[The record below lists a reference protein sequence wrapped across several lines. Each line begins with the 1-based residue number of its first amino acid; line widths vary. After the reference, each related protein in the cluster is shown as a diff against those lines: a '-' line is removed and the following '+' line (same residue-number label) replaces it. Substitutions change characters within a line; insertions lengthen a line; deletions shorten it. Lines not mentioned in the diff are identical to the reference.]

1 MMKRGKL
8 FYIVLLLLFSGCTD
22 DVADTP
28 GDTPINQDG
37 SIAFRADSILTRGI
51 PRKDLVAY
59 DSVNL
64 LAYSHDG
71 AYADGKSSLYRQTL
85 LNKRGGGTPPG
96 WDYSPPMFW
105 PEGRRLSFL
114 AYASDMTYATASGK
128 EGVFIRGDAS
138 MGAPTVEY
146 IVPTDVKKQPDLL
159 VATLLDHPKVNNVI
173 LPMKHALACV
183 SFCATGPDDMRVK
196 EIRLKN
202 IYTKGTLSLDDVSL
216 AWALDPKEK
225 GTMIPEPGIN
235 PDKPLSENPPEGN
248 YLMTPDGFLM
258 MIPQTLA
265 GATIDV
271 VYWKGTAASETTITY
286 SLPENIVWKPGKKY
300 IYKFGEPG
308 EEVVVYYEEY
318 ADGSYGFQSQKTG
331 LTPLNDAKD
340 IVRAGYGI
348 LSKSRLVSK
357 APTIKLEGG
366 NPVAVAKIVGVVEG
380 YNLYAV
386 NQTATPGNT
395 FVLPPTPTPV
405 SVYFDGNDLA
415 CGKMIPH
422 FAKGVNDW
430 DLQEHAIRTP
440 QQMLNISAITTA
452 STEGNAASN
461 PSYYKIFKQERDLDF
476 SAANSTIGGGKLTNA
491 VVDQVFAGTYNS
503 DPSRSIYNLV
513 IEAPALDDVGIF
525 SVANGPINDVIV
537 KFASITGRNNVGV
550 IAGQNYWGGDIKN
563 ARIIGTNPTTGCI
576 NVTGAEYVGGLVG
589 VNRSNI
595 TGNDKIDPA
604 TGLTYAEVSGWV
616 NITGSGNNV
625 GGIAGYNALK
635 GIDRVL
641 VYGVY
646 SNSSAPGDVTPA
658 LVKIRGRQYVGGITG
673 VNDVEINGNVTGTG
687 TNIKNLPDVGG
698 VVDIEGGD
706 WVGGIAG
713 HNNGTLNSVNIRLG
727 RSNGTRIAAVAG
739 NGATGSNVGGIV
751 GENMGTLGV
760 ESANTFIS
768 ARGNIQLIGVN
779 NVGGIVGRNGAGGKL
794 ENCFVYDFFTQ
805 TGALEYFAPKIT
817 CSGSNAG
824 GIAGENFAEITNCSV
839 FSSSSATI
847 SISSDQ
853 NGGGLIGS
861 NKTGSNV
868 ANCSMI
874 GAIKVEAATQ
884 SAGGVC
890 GDNAGGTSISKC
902 WIGSSDGYLIIDNA
916 VKKLGLVTTPS
927 GVAPAYG
934 IPLITG
940 NNYIGGI
947 VGLNNGGVINAIEL
961 KDNVVIGRANVS
973 AGDGSNWVGGIV
985 GGNSASYQGTTNVV
999 RNCLVEQPD
1008 GKKITIQGASS
1019 LGGITGL
1026 NNGVVE
1032 GCTVRGISRLTIQ
1045 GMGKIGGI
1053 VGQIGGHED
1062 IILDIPQFGND
1073 YTVVRNCNVFG
1084 NVSLDGDL
1092 RAYATS
1098 VEVGGIAGLVGP
1110 IKDDRDNIINCKAG
1124 DANGTVLI
1132 GASNFAGG
1140 IAGNNQGNISSCE
1153 VRNVAVTII
1162 GSYAG
1167 TLAGSTNVSA
1177 ATFSP
1182 PKGYRSNINGCKVY
1196 SGTISA
1202 PYYRGALLGFIN
1214 STVAEVVVIGSK
1226 AANQINTTGVII
1238 NGASADASN
1247 VLGDKTNGATLNY
1260 TFTGL

>member
-1 MMKRGKL
+1 MMKKGTF
-8 FYIVLLLLFSGCTD
+8 FYIAFLLLFSGCAD
-22 DVADTP
+22 DVADSP
-28 GDTPINQDG
+28 GDTPVNQDG
-37 SIAFRADSILTRGI
+37 SIAFLADSILTRGI
-51 PRKDLVAY
+51 PRKDLAAY
-59 DSVNL
+59 DFVYL

-71 AYADGKSSLYRQTL
+71 NYADGKSSLYRQTL
-85 LNKRGGGTPPG
+85 LNKSDGGTPSG
-96 WDYSPPMFW
+96 WDYSPRMFW

-114 AYASDMTYATASGK
+114 AYASDMTYATASGS

-146 IVPTDVKKQPDLL
+146 IVPKDVKKQPDLL
-159 VATLLDHPKVNNVI
+159 VATLLDHPKVSNVI

-196 EIRLKN
+196 NIRLKN
-202 IYTKGTLSLDDVSL
+202 IYTKGTLSLDDASL
-216 AWALDPKEK
+216 TWLLDPKEK
-225 GTMIPEPGIN
+225 GTTIPEPGID
-235 PDKPLSENPPEGN
+235 PDKPLSENPEGN

-271 VYWKGTAASETTITY
+271 VYWKGTAASETTNTY

-331 LTPLNDAKD
+331 LSPLDDAKA
-340 IVRAGYGI
+340 IVKAGYGV

-357 APTIKLEGG
+357 APTITLKGG
-366 NPVAVAKIVGVVEG
+366 NPVATAKIVGVVEG

-395 FVLPPTPTPV
+395 FVLPPTPAPV
-405 SVYFDGNDLA
+405 DVYFDGNDLA
-415 CGKMIPH
+415 CGKIIPH
-422 FAKGVNDW
+422 FAKGVSEWNPS
-430 DLQEHAIRTP
+430 EYAIRTP
-440 QQMLNISAITTA
+440 QQMLNISAITTT
-452 STEGNAASN
+452 STNANPVDN
-461 PSYYKIFKQERDLDF
+461 PSFNKVFKQERSLNF

-513 IEAPALDDVGIF
+513 IEAPALDDIGIF

-537 KFASITGRNNVGV
+537 KSTSITGKNNVGV
-550 IAGQNYWGGDIKN
+550 IAGQNYWGGNIKN
-563 ARIIGTNPTTGCI
+563 TRIIGTNPTTESI
-576 NVTGAEYVGGLVG
+576 NVTGAENVGGLVG
-589 VNRSNI
+589 VNKNNI

-616 NITGSGNNV
+616 NITGSGSRV
-625 GGIAGYNALK
+625 GGIAGHNALR

-658 LVKIRGRQYVGGITG
+658 LVKIRGLKYVGGITG

-713 HNNGTLNSVNIRLG
+713 HNNGTLKSVNIRLG

-751 GENMGTLGV
+751 GENAGTLGV

-768 ARGNIQLIGVN
+768 IRGNIQLTGVN
-779 NVGGIVGRNGAGGKL
+779 NVGGIVGRNQKSGKL

-805 TGALEYFAPKIT
+805 TGALAYFAPKIT

-824 GIAGENFAEITNCSV
+824 GIVGENFAGITNCSV
-839 FSSSSATI
+839 FSSSSA
-847 SISSDQ
+847 SISVSS
-853 NGGGLIGS
+853 NKNAGGLVGS
-861 NKTGSNV
+861 NKTGSDV
-868 ANCSMI
+868 TNCSML
-874 GAIKVEAATQ
+874 GAIEVKATQ

-890 GDNAGGTSISKC
+890 GDNEAGTIISKC
-902 WIGSSDGYLIIDNA
+902 WIGSSDGYGIIGNA
-916 VKKLGLVTTPS
+916 VKNLGLVTTPS
-927 GVAPAYG
+927 GVNPAYE

-940 NNYIGGI
+940 DIYIGGI
-947 VGLNNGGVINAIEL
+947 VGLNNGGVIDAIEL

-985 GGNSASYQGTTNVV
+985 GGNGASYQGTTNVV
-999 RNCLVEQPD
+999 RNCIVEQPD

-1032 GCTVRGISRLTIQ
+1032 GCTVRGISKLTIQ

-1053 VGQIGGHED
+1053 VGQIGGHEN
-1062 IILDIPQFGND
+1062 INLGMVQFGND

-1092 RAYATS
+1092 RGYETS

-1110 IKDDRDNIINCKAG
+1110 IKDNIDNIINCKVG
-1124 DANGTVLI
+1124 DASGKVLI
-1132 GASNFAGG
+1132 GAFNFAGG

-1153 VRNVAVTII
+1153 VRNVEVTVI
-1162 GSYAG
+1162 GSNAG

-1177 ATFSP
+1177 TTFSP
-1182 PKGYRSNINGCKVY
+1182 PKGYRSDINGCKVY

-1202 PYYRGALLGFIN
+1202 QYNKGALLGFIN
-1214 STVAEVVVIGSK
+1214 STEAVRIGSK
-1226 AANQINTTGVII
+1226 AANQINTTGVTV
-1238 NGASADASN
+1238 NGAPADAGN
-1247 VLGDKTNGATLNY
+1247 ILGSWTGGATLN
-1260 TFTGL
+1260 FIFKGL